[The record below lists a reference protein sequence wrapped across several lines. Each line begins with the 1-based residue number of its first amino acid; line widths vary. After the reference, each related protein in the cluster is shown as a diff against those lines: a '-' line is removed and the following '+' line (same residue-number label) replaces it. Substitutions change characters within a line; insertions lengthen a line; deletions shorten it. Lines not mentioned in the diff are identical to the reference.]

1 VTVLDRVPSIPHG
14 VVLDFSPK
22 PVVEAAATKEIP
34 CHAIPEESRDP
45 LPVRIRLP
53 LKEDL
58 KIVLWVFLIIVMGSI
73 LAVFFF

>member
-1 VTVLDRVPSIPHG
+1 VTVLDRVPSIPHR
-14 VVLDFSPK
+14 VVLGFSPK
-22 PVVEAAATKEIP
+22 PVAEAAAIKKIP

-58 KIVLWVFLIIVMGSI
+58 KIVLWVFIVLVMGSI